1 MTKKPA
7 PRKAAKKKTA
17 ARKFPAK
24 RSATKKAPAKKS
36 AAKKA
41 PAKKSATKKAPAKKV
56 AAKRVPVSRTQK
68 ISAAQQPS
76 RPRLDGV
83 WWMLNVPYED
93 RKFAQWGGARWDG
106 ELKKWVYV
114 GDVLPERLQPYRS
127 VPHSPER
134 WVEDDI
140 NGRTA
145 NTPPGGKVSLREHQA
160 RAAESISAAHSDGR
174 VGFLL
179 ADDVGL
185 GKTYSTI
192 EALHRMGSGL
202 NVLVLAPLSVV
213 PHWRRSLESYGTGGH
228 RWCVLNYDRAKS
240 LLDTPD
246 EAVSAVR
253 TRTKNKRIAT
263 KGRSKVAWDVV
274 ICDEAH
280 RLKNP
285 NSQRSAAVRSLIKAH
300 GRDAFVLWMSATA
313 GQNPLELAYLAPL
326 LAEQTGSKVRDLNDF
341 ESWCKQLGLSV
352 KKGSFGQWG
361 WDRNER
367 DLELMRT
374 LLFENGE
381 SGLRRRPQD
390 LAGWP
395 EMVRALTPV
404 ELTTAERSLYTQAW
418 EEFCEALM
426 LAKKG
431 QDSQNAMVAALRFRQ
446 KSSYLRTSHTVRF
459 AEDLLENG
467 MQVAIST
474 QFLDSARAIVE
485 ALPGSVVISGKE
497 NATQREDARLSFQR
511 GQSKVAV
518 FTITEGISLHAGEQA
533 VHATSAERALLI
545 HDLRWSALDMAQI
558 EGRCHR
564 DGEKAVAY
572 YLYGESTVEEG
583 VAAAVL
589 QKLSDMASMLGD
601 DMLALDELLRL
612 GGW

>member
-1 MTKKPA
+1 
-7 PRKAAKKKTA
+7 
-17 ARKFPAK
+17 
-24 RSATKKAPAKKS
+24 
-36 AAKKA
+36 
-41 PAKKSATKKAPAKKV
+41 
-56 AAKRVPVSRTQK
+56 
-68 ISAAQQPS
+68 
-76 RPRLDGV
+76 
-83 WWMLNVPYED
+83 MLNVPYED

-114 GDVLPERLQPYRS
+114 GETLPERLQPYRS

-140 NGRTA
+140 NGRTESLA
-145 NTPPGGKVSLREHQA
+145 PRGRVSLREHQS
-160 RAAESISAAHSDGR
+160 RAAEAISAAHSDGR

-192 EALHRMGSGL
+192 EALHQMGSKL

-246 EAVSAVR
+246 EAVNAVR

-263 KGRSKVAWDVV
+263 KGQSKVAWDVV

-300 GRDAFVLWMSATA
+300 GTDAFVLWMSATA

-367 DLELMRT
+367 DLELMRS

-381 SGLRRRPQD
+381 AGLRRRPQD

-395 EMVRALTPV
+395 EMVRSLTPV
-404 ELTTAERSLYTQAW
+404 ELTNSERSLYEQAW
-418 EEFCEALM
+418 EEFCEVLL

-474 QFLDSARAIVE
+474 QFLESARAIAD

-497 NATQREDARLSFQR
+497 NAAQREDARLMFQR

-533 VHATSAERALLI
+533 VEATSAERALLI